1 MPTAT
6 PFTALGVGNGFPS
19 CLGKVEIGNLSG
31 GIMWTTLSGV
41 NADNYT
47 SFGGAALA
55 QKVSES
61 LELAMKLYWNK
72 FKLNGLSASSSGDLS
87 RRTSRFFPID
97 EPRTESWN
105 GNVSGMTS
113 ADANAAGVLEPINRV
128 CGGGAKRILKFEN
141 VEGVNQ
147 DGDTVFSASLEL
159 DEKSYTV
166 YGIYDGD
173 TLLGY
178 AVSNF
183 CGLFSKKSGF
193 VASISRASIVVSN
206 FLDKDSDID
215 EDFHK
220 QETGYQS
227 VNGFYFV
234 VIKIGRI
241 EEQSTKTG
249 DGYSGQ
255 TNQPSIVFTSL
266 GVHVSYVY
274 AYTYTADDDP
284 NCSISPVPRS
294 CFDSF
299 VDDNYTF
306 SVSGPTSID
315 FYTY

>member
-6 PFTALGVGNGFPS
+6 EFTALGAGNGFTS
-19 CLGKVEIGNLSG
+19 CIRRVDINDLSSG
-31 GIMWTTLSGV
+31 VMWTTLSGV

-55 QKVSES
+55 EKASES

-87 RRTSRFFPID
+87 RRTSRLFPID

-128 CGGGAKRILKFEN
+128 CGGGAKRTLKLEN

-147 DGDTVFSASLEL
+147 DGDTVFSARLEL
-159 DEKSYTV
+159 NEKSYTV
-166 YGIYDGD
+166 YGMYNGN

-178 AVSNF
+178 AVSDF
-183 CGLFSKKSGF
+183 CALFSKRTVFGVTS
-193 VASISRASIVVSN
+193 SRAVIIVSN
-206 FLDKDSDID
+206 FLYKDSDID
-215 EDFHK
+215 EDFHR

-227 VNGFYFV
+227 VDGFYFV
-234 VIKIGRI
+234 VEKIGRI
-241 EEQSTKTG
+241 QKQYTKTG

-266 GVHVSYVY
+266 GVQVSYAY
-274 AYTYTADDDP
+274 AYTYTVDDDP
-284 NCSISPVPRS
+284 TCSILPAPRT
-294 CFDSF
+294 CFDRF
-299 VDDNYTF
+299 VDDQYTF